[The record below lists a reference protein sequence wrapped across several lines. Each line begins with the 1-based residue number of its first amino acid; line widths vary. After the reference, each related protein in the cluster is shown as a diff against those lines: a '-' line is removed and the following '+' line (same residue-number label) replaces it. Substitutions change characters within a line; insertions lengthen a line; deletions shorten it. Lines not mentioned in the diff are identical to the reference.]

1 MDNLIGYFQ
10 NMKTEEMVLFITIAL
25 SLIVLII
32 MSVSLASKNAELRK
46 IIVKLSKEKE
56 NDGLKEFTNDTFV
69 NLKEENVSEKELKSI
84 DKIDTK
90 DNKQHFVLGREPL
103 KKENHLENTGLY
115 TKNILNEVG
124 TRDQTSPIV
133 IGKKV
138 YPDEVQEEEEVV
150 QKLRPIEILEEEEND
165 REEER
170 ESHSFVE
177 EISKQIEKDLE
188 PQTIDLT
195 EFERRQEED
204 AVISYEELIK
214 NKTRS
219 SRYVDEEELLKEED
233 FENTYQLDTDD
244 DEEFLKELKSFR
256 NDL

>member
-1 MDNLIGYFQ
+1 MDNLISYFQ

-32 MSVSLASKNAELRK
+32 MAVSLASKNAELRK
-46 IIVKLSKEKE
+46 MIVKMSKE
-56 NDGLKEFTNDTFV
+56 NDSS
-69 NLKEENVSEKELKSI
+69 KEEEDQESDFKNSAEIEKH
-84 DKIDTK
+84 
-90 DNKQHFVLGREPL
+90 KQHFVLGREPI
-103 KKENHLENTGLY
+103 KNENHLENTGLY
-115 TKNILNEVG
+115 SKNILNEVG

-138 YPDEVQEEEEVV
+138 YPDEEQGEIEEV
-150 QKLRPIEILEEEEND
+150 QKLRPIEILEEEENVSKKD
-165 REEER
+165 EE
-170 ESHSFVE
+170 SPSFVE

-195 EFERRQEED
+195 EFERLQEED

-214 NKTRS
+214 NKSRS
-219 SRYVDEEELLKEED
+219 SRYVDEEELLNQED
-233 FENTYQLDTDD
+233 LENTYQLDTDD